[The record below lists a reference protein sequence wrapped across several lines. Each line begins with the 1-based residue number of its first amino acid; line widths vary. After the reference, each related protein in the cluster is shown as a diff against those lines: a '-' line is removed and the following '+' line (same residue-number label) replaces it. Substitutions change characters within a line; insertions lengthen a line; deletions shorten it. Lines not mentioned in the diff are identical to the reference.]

1 MFDKLLE
8 KISMVEAVSPKRIF
22 FYDTEFIEYPTTIDL
37 ISIGVVDDSG
47 NEFYAVS
54 NEFDYEKVKADEW
67 LRNNVLSQLPDESE
81 WKSREQ
87 IKNEL
92 LEFLSPSEEEPIE
105 LWGYYPAYDHVVLCW
120 LFGRMVD
127 LPEGMPK
134 NTNCVY
140 QLAEELDRVDDL
152 PPDSDDE
159 HDALVDAK
167 WTKQA
172 YGILRGLKNNV

>member
-8 KISMVEAVSPKRIF
+8 KTIIAEEVSPKRVF
-22 FYDTEFIEYPTTIDL
+22 FYDTEFIEYPTSIDL
-37 ISIGVVDDSG
+37 ISIGVVDDQD
-47 NEFYAVS
+47 NDFYAVS
-54 NEFDYEKVKADEW
+54 NEFDYEKAKADDW
-67 LRNNVLSQLPDESE
+67 LRDNVLSKLPDESE

-92 LEFLSPSEEEPIE
+92 LEFLNPSEDEPVE
-105 LWGYYPAYDHVVLCW
+105 LWSNYPAYDHVVLCW
-120 LFGRMVD
+120 LFGRMGD

-134 NTNCVY
+134 KTNCVQ

-159 HDALVDAK
+159 HDALVDAR
-167 WTKQA
+167 WVKQA
-172 YGILRGLKNNV
+172 YNILRGSKNNV

>member
-1 MFDKLLE
+1 
-8 KISMVEAVSPKRIF
+8 MVEAISPKRIF

-37 ISIGVVDDSG
+37 ISIGVVDSDG

-54 NEFDYEKVKADEW
+54 NEFDRKRVEADDW
-67 LRNNVLSQLPDESE
+67 LRDNVFSKLPDESE

-92 LEFLSPSEEEPIE
+92 LEFLNPSEDEPIE
-105 LWGYYPAYDHVVLCW
+105 LWSYYPAYDHVVLCW
-120 LFGRMVD
+120 LFGRMID

-134 NTNCVY
+134 KTNCVR

-159 HDALVDAK
+159 HDALVDAR
-167 WTKQA
+167 WVKQA
-172 YGILRGLKNNV
+172 YDILRGLKNNV